1 MTLLLHS
8 PRIWTCRAC
17 CLRSRPHCLLLQPAL
32 LSLPGQ
38 RQRCC
43 GLQLSADRC
52 IVDRPLIYFMVG
64 GNGYS
69 RLPKNLNVFIPG
81 NTGMKK
87 SGNPGRPGNWSP
99 GMNSLIINDWV
110 LKAMSWP
117 WGTSRP
123 ICMALASKIQA
134 WALKAALTSFC
145 YTCTFKCNKYNN
157 INNNYN
163 NRLIVIYV

>member
-1 MTLLLHS
+1 MALYCGLSKHREA

-32 LSLPGQ
+32 LSLPCQ
-38 RQRCC
+38 RSAQSPALLAAAASSAVITRPTLLLQPALLSLPGQRCC

-69 RLPKNLNVFIPG
+69 RLPKNLDVFIPG

-99 GMNSLIINDWV
+99 GMNSLIIND
-110 LKAMSWP
+110 
-117 WGTSRP
+117 
-123 ICMALASKIQA
+123 
-134 WALKAALTSFC
+134 
-145 YTCTFKCNKYNN
+145 
-157 INNNYN
+157 
-163 NRLIVIYV
+163 